1 MRIRTLA
8 GALAVSGLVA
18 ASLPAEAEA
27 AHRHSRSCGHGG
39 GYSSRSYRSPRHS
52 YGYRDWGRSY
62 SRYYAPRYYSP
73 RYSYRPYRYTR
84 YGYDPY
90 YYGGYDPYGYYG
102 RYAYNGPYPAYGPV
116 RGHYHGRAWCVRPHL
131 SIHIGF

>member
-18 ASLPAEAEA
+18 ASLPAEAQA
-27 AHRHSRSCGHGG
+27 DHRHSRSCGHGG
-39 GYSSRSYRSPRHS
+39 YYSSRSYR
-52 YGYRDWGRSY
+52 
-62 SRYYAPRYYSP
+62 APRYAYGHRGRSHWRHYQP
-73 RYSYRPYRYTR
+73 RYYSYRPYGYAR

-90 YYGGYDPYGYYG
+90 YYDRYDRYGYYG
-102 RYAYNGPYPAYGPV
+102 PYAYNGPYPAYRPV
-116 RGHYHGRAWCVRPHL
+116 RGHYHGRLWCVRPHL